1 MLSDGLS
8 KRAAVLEMSFVLE
21 KERELREKLHQKWQR
36 DEDLQRLETATQ
48 ITDQAV
54 LNELIDCGVRADSLH
69 VLMLVP
75 LVHVAW
81 ANGFVERSERLAILQ
96 AAAQEGVKPEA
107 NGYELLSE
115 WLKNRP
121 SPTLLKTWKDY
132 IAAIRRFVGAET
144 FNTLQKSTI
153 SRARNVAEAAGG
165 ILGLSSVS
173 RAEEAAIQELN
184 AAFVQ

>member
-8 KRAAVLEMSFVLE
+8 KRAAVLEMSFVFE
-21 KERELREKLHQKWQR
+21 KELELREQLRQKWQR
-36 DEDLQRLETATQ
+36 DEDLQQLESATQ
-48 ITDQAV
+48 ITDQDV
-54 LNELIDCGVRADSLH
+54 LNELVDCGVRADSLH

-81 ANGFVERSERLAILQ
+81 ANGFVERKERLAILK
-96 AAAQEGVKPEA
+96 AAEQVGVKPEA
-107 NGYELLSE
+107 KGYDLLSE

-121 SPTLLKTWKDY
+121 SPSLLKTWKDY
-132 IAAIRRFVGAET
+132 IAAIRRFVGAEA
-144 FNTLQKSTI
+144 FSTLQKSTV
-153 SRARNVAEAAGG
+153 SRARNVAQAAGG
-165 ILGLSSVS
+165 ILGLNSVS